1 MDLQKLLDEQVAAL
15 VSKGYPAQAGLTES
29 AFRRRLAPLRRHVKK
44 LKSDTC
50 DYEKGRLPFVI
61 VITRDLVPV
70 EVAMS
75 LVRRQGKSGHVAME
89 PVRPEDFQ
97 QIVKVP
103 PGGAYLLVGIDRGED
118 SLNVRPEDA
127 LKMIRKRRRSPL
139 TIEEGIA
146 LVTHHPDFLR
156 KNHCFSL
163 LTSRRSDQR
172 VPAIWI
178 DGAKR
183 PKLGW
188 CWDRNPHTWLGS
200 ASCRRRI
207 GK

>member
-1 MDLQKLLDEQVAAL
+1 MNLRKLFEEQVGTL
-15 VSKGYPAQAGLTES
+15 VSKGYPEQAGWTE
-29 AFRRRLAPLRRHVKK
+29 AVFRRRLAPLRQHVEN

-50 DYEKGRLPFVI
+50 DYGKGRLPFVI

-70 EVAMS
+70 DVAMS
-75 LVRRQGKSGHVAME
+75 IVQRQGKSGHVAME
-89 PVRPEDFQ
+89 PVRPEDFEP
-97 QIVKVP
+97 ILKVP
-103 PGGAYLLVGIDRGED
+103 TGGVYLLVGIDRGEE

-127 LKMIRKRRRSPL
+127 LKMIRKKRRSPL
-139 TIEEGIA
+139 TIEEDIA

-163 LTSRRSDQR
+163 LASRRSDQR

-207 GK
+207 GV